1 MNIPF
6 LSLHDVTA
14 KYKDEIHE
22 AVKRVVD
29 SGWYLQGKENEQFE
43 KHYAEYIGTK
53 HCIGCANGLD
63 ALIWIFRAYIELGVM
78 QPGDEVIVPANTYIA
93 TILAITEN
101 GLIPVLVEPR
111 QDTLQID
118 DSLIEERITERTKA
132 ICIVH
137 LYGRLAYTEKIGEL
151 CAKYGLKL
159 IEDNAQAHGCSYRA
173 PQSPEGEVVATTM
186 QERTGVNMA
195 DPAYYPTLK
204 KRAAEMRANPTEAEN
219 ILWNALSE
227 QKLGYKIRRQ
237 HIVSQYILDFAY
249 HDCRL
254 AIELDG
260 GYHNT
265 EDQQYDDAVRTK
277 NLEALGW
284 HVLRFTNDEVYNNL
298 DEVLAKIKSAIESA
312 TATSPTDASPLGE
325 CGAGRLAKRTGSLGD
340 AAGHSFYPGKNL
352 GALGDGGAVTTDDDE
367 LAAAIRALA
376 NYGSQKKYVFKY
388 TGRNSRLD
396 EIQAA
401 VLDVKLRHLDEDLK
415 ARQEIADYYYDHI
428 DNPLIELPVRLPH
441 ENNVYHLFPILVKNL
456 PHNPL
461 EGKSSCQEYLGD
473 STCMGD
479 FLQVHTATSPS
490 GDCGAGLCGA
500 DSLRDKLQKYLEDN
514 GVGTVIH
521 YPIPPHLQECY
532 QNSPFR
538 GLGGL
543 PITELLAD
551 CELSLPISPT
561 MTMEEAAEVV
571 RLVNEFKE

>member
-6 LSLHDVTA
+6 LSLKDVTA
-14 KYKDEIHE
+14 KYADEIHE
-22 AVKRVVD
+22 AVMRVVD

-43 KHYAEYIGTK
+43 QHYAEYIGTK

-101 GLIPVLVEPR
+101 GLVPVLVEPR
-111 QDTLQID
+111 KDTLQID

-159 IEDNAQAHGCSYRA
+159 IEDNAQAHGCSA
-173 PQSPEGEVVATTM
+173 PIANSPSPIA
-186 QERTGVNMA
+186 N
-195 DPAYYPTLK
+195 K
-204 KRAAEMRANPTEAEN
+204 K
-219 ILWNALSE
+219 
-227 QKLGYKIRRQ
+227 
-237 HIVSQYILDFAY
+237 
-249 HDCRL
+249 
-254 AIELDG
+254 
-260 GYHNT
+260 
-265 EDQQYDDAVRTK
+265 
-277 NLEALGW
+277 
-284 HVLRFTNDEVYNNL
+284 
-298 DEVLAKIKSAIESA
+298 
-312 TATSPTDASPLGE
+312 
-325 CGAGRLAKRTGSLGD
+325 TGSLGS

-415 ARQEIADYYYDHI
+415 ARQAIADYYYDYV
-428 DNPLIELPVRLPH
+428 DNPLVELPVRLPH
-441 ENNVYHLFPILVKNL
+441 ENNVYHLFPILVKGER
-456 PHNPL
+456 L
-461 EGKSSCQEYLGD
+461 EARGER
-473 STCMGD
+473 
-479 FLQVHTATSPS
+479 
-490 GDCGAGLCGA
+490 
-500 DSLRDKLQKYLEDN
+500 RDKLQKYLEEN

-521 YPIPPHLQECY
+521 YPIAPHKQECY
-532 QNSPFR
+532 VNEVWNTPQLS
-538 GLGGL
+538 L
-543 PITELLAD
+543 PITEQIANE
-551 CELSLPISPT
+551 ELSLPISPT
-561 MTMEEAAEVV
+561 MSLSQAEEVV
-571 RLVNEFKE
+571 RLINEWNG